1 MLKVNDYAISENKY
15 DYAILKDKYAII
27 EKYVM
32 PKLNM
37 DNYRVTFRRGF
48 DV

>member
-1 MLKVNDYAISENKY
+1 MLKVNDYAISESKY
-15 DYAILKDKYAII
+15 DHAILKDKHAII
-27 EKYVM
+27 VM

-37 DNYRVTFRRGF
+37 DNYRVTFRRRF